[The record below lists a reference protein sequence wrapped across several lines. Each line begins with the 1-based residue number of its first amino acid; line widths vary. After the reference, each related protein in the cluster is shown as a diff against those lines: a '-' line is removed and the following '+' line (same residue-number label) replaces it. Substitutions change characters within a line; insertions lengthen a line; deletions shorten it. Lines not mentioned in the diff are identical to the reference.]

1 MKRRELKIE
10 PIYRNCSMFFQKL
23 PKWGMIQEKN
33 VIAREKREEE
43 STSNI
48 SLFPK
53 KKKEDKAS
61 FCSGSPEE
69 GEATP
74 PRDIYREKSAPFEL
88 AVAS

>member
-10 PIYRNCSMFFQKL
+10 HIYRNCSMFFQKL
-23 PKWGMIQEKN
+23 PKCGMIQEKN

-53 KKKEDKAS
+53 KKKRRQGVIL
-61 FCSGSPEE
+61 FRV
-69 GEATP
+69 
-74 PRDIYREKSAPFEL
+74 PRRRRGHTAKRHLP
-88 AVAS
+88 

>member
-61 FCSGSPEE
+61 FVPGPQQKERPHRQETSTVRS
-69 GEATP
+69 
-74 PRDIYREKSAPFEL
+74 RLLLSWR
-88 AVAS
+88 